1 MKIITYGAIITP
13 QLGLLGV
20 GFSDHGLV
28 HVSFLDS
35 PDQFTQE
42 LLLTLKPEADL
53 EDKRIASLLRQIQD
67 YLAGER
73 REFEVTI
80 DWSGMT
86 EFQREVLQAT
96 YNIPYGETRSYGEI
110 AAQIGR
116 ASAARAVGRAEATNP
131 LPLVIPCHR
140 VVGADG
146 KLHGYS
152 GAKGLETKAWLLE
165 LERGVAANGL
175 APPK

>member
-1 MKIITYGAIITP
+1 MKTITFGTITTP

-20 GFSDHGLV
+20 GFSDRGLV
-28 HVSFLDS
+28 RVSFLDT
-35 PDQFTQE
+35 PDQFAQE
-42 LLLTLKPEADL
+42 LSAAQQVEIVPEDRRVAN
-53 EDKRIASLLRQIQD
+53 LLRQIQD

-73 REFEVTI
+73 TEFKVVF

-86 EFQREVLQAT
+86 DFQIEALKAT
-96 YNIPYGETRSYGEI
+96 FGIPYGETRAYGEI

-116 ASAARAVGRAEATNP
+116 PRAARAVGRVEATNP
-131 LPLVIPCHR
+131 FALVVPCHR

-165 LERGVAANGL
+165 FERGVAAKGL
-175 APPK
+175 K